1 MSDTTKIEW
10 CDHSWSPWEGCT
22 KVSPGCLNC
31 YAEARDKRHLFGPE
45 SHWGKG
51 APRRLTKD
59 WRKPV
64 KWNQTDFVCRDCG
77 KWDPRPSGDC
87 ACGQY
92 GATGQVRRQRVFPS
106 VCDWLDAEVPIEWLA
121 RFLQLIHDTPNL
133 DWLLLTKR
141 PELWLGRVEAV
152 IRRCEAN
159 DCKDPDTGYSNLPLR
174 NSLADWAALRQPPRN
189 VWIGTSVEDQQRAD
203 ERVPALLKI
212 PARVRFLSVEPLLGE
227 IDLTAFLWGSDPTCD
242 HCTKDAD
249 CSHGWETRRANGHP
263 SIDWVI
269 IGGESGRGSRPCNV
283 AWVRSVVQQCHDASV
298 PCFVK
303 QLGGKAEVEA
313 PSGGWMQPIPLKHP
327 KGGDPAEWP
336 EDLRVRQFP
345 KVYQ

>member
-64 KWNQTDFVCRDCG
+64 KWNREAASKCCG
-77 KWDPRPSGDC
+77 FCDYDEAEGDLIQQCSKC
-87 ACGQY
+87 A
-92 GATGQVRRQRVFPS
+92 RRQTVFPS
-106 VCDWLDAEVPIEWLA
+106 VCDPFDAEAPIELLA
-121 RFLQLIHDTPNL
+121 RFLGLIHDTPNL

-141 PELWLGRVEAV
+141 PENFQARLEAAHSEILAGTGASTMVNRWLGCTYPGLSFPA
-152 IRRCEAN
+152 
-159 DCKDPDTGYSNLPLR
+159 T
-174 NSLADWAALRQPPRN
+174 PPPN
-189 VWIGTSVEDQQRAD
+189 VGIGTSVEDQTRAD
-203 ERVPALLKI
+203 QRVPALLKI

-227 IDLTAFLWGSDPTCD
+227 IDLTSFLWGSDPTCE
-242 HCTKDAD
+242 HCPKDAD
-249 CSHGWETRRANGHP
+249 CSHGWETRKANGHP

-269 IGGESGRGSRPCNV
+269 IGGESGRNARPCNV
-283 AWVRSVVQQCHDASV
+283 DWVRSIVRQCHDAGV

-303 QLGGKAEVEA
+303 QLGARPVVTITAGQAMPDDFRA
-313 PSGGWMQPIPLKHP
+313 FSHP
-327 KGGDPAEWP
+327 KGGDPTEWP

-345 KVYQ
+345 EVKP